1 MPRTTGLSRAADDRA
16 GLGRASATVAICCW
30 SAGNVIVAGFDL
42 PGLQIGF
49 WRLFLGALVYGTFL
63 YAGGRRIT
71 WATVRLVALPA
82 VTIALEIA
90 LFFAALKNTSLA
102 NATTIGALQPILLM
116 AVASRRYRERVTGWL
131 VGIAFVAIG
140 GVALV
145 MFGAGGGSGGHLW
158 GDLLA
163 AVSTFFFAAYFVF
176 VKDVRH
182 HLDTFTL
189 QTASMA
195 IGALVLLPL
204 AAIDAGQVIPPL
216 PSWSQWGWLAL
227 LLAVPGTG
235 HFLMNWAHLH
245 VSLTL
250 TGLLTLAIPVL
261 SAAGGWLVLDQRLT
275 AVQVLGMVVVL
286 STLVVVVRRDARMH
300 AGGS

>member
-1 MPRTTGLSRAADDRA
+1 MTGPDTAASDRA
-16 GLGRASATVAICCW
+16 GRGRASAATAVCFW
-30 SAGNVIVAGFDL
+30 SVGNVIVAGFDL

-49 WRLFLGALVYGTFL
+49 WRLLLGAVVYGTFL

-82 VTIALEIA
+82 VTIAMEIA
-90 LFFAALKNTSLA
+90 LFFVALQHTSLA

-116 AVASRRYRERVTGWL
+116 AVASRRYREQVTGWL
-131 VGIAFVAIG
+131 VGIALVAVG

-145 MFGAGGGSGGHLW
+145 MFGAGGGSGGHLR

-189 QTASMA
+189 QTTSMA

-204 AAIDAGQVIPPL
+204 AAIDSGRLVPPF

-235 HFLMNWAHLH
+235 HYLMNWAHLH

-250 TGLLTLAIPVL
+250 TGFMTLAIPVL

-275 AVQVLGMVVVL
+275 AVQVIGMVVVL

-300 AGGS
+300 AGGP

>member
-1 MPRTTGLSRAADDRA
+1 MSWDPVEHGGMGRLAAA
-16 GLGRASATVAICCW
+16 AAVTCW
-30 SAGNVIVAGFDL
+30 SAGNIIVAGFDL

-49 WRLFLGALVYGTFL
+49 WRLFLGALVYGTFF

-131 VGIAFVAIG
+131 VGIALVAIG

-145 MFGAGGGSGGHLW
+145 MFGAGGGSGGHLR

-189 QTASMA
+189 QTTSMA

-261 SAAGGWLVLDQRLT
+261 SAGGGWLVLDQRLT
-275 AVQVLGMVVVL
+275 AVQVLGMAVVL
-286 STLVVVVRRDARMH
+286 STLIVVVRRDSRMR
-300 AGGS
+300 AGGP

>member
-1 MPRTTGLSRAADDRA
+1 MSWDPVEHGGMGRLAAA
-16 GLGRASATVAICCW
+16 MAVTCW

-49 WRLFLGALVYGTFL
+49 WRLFLGALVYGTFF

-90 LFFAALKNTSLA
+90 LFFAALQNTSLA

-189 QTASMA
+189 QTTSMA

-261 SAAGGWLVLDQRLT
+261 SAGGGWLVLDQRLT

-286 STLVVVVRRDARMH
+286 STLIMVVRRDSRMR
-300 AGGS
+300 AGGP

>member
-1 MPRTTGLSRAADDRA
+1 
-16 GLGRASATVAICCW
+16 
-30 SAGNVIVAGFDL
+30 
-42 PGLQIGF
+42 
-49 WRLFLGALVYGTFL
+49 
-63 YAGGRRIT
+63 
-71 WATVRLVALPA
+71 
-82 VTIALEIA
+82 
-90 LFFAALKNTSLA
+90 
-102 NATTIGALQPILLM
+102 M

-131 VGIAFVAIG
+131 VGIALVAVG

-145 MFGAGGGSGGHLW
+145 MFGAGAGSGGHLR

-189 QTASMA
+189 QTTSMA

-204 AAIDAGQVIPPL
+204 AAIDSGRLLPTF

-286 STLVVVVRRDARMH
+286 STLVVVVRRDSRMH
-300 AGGS
+300 AGGP

>member
-1 MPRTTGLSRAADDRA
+1 MTGPDTAASDRA
-16 GLGRASATVAICCW
+16 GRGRASAATAVCFW
-30 SAGNVIVAGFDL
+30 SVGNVIVAGFDL

-49 WRLFLGALVYGTFL
+49 WRLFLGAVVYGTFF

-116 AVASRRYRERVTGWL
+116 AVASHRYRERVTGWL

-189 QTASMA
+189 QTTSMA

-286 STLVVVVRRDARMH
+286 STLVVVVRRDSRMH

>member
-1 MPRTTGLSRAADDRA
+1 M
-16 GLGRASATVAICCW
+16 
-30 SAGNVIVAGFDL
+30 
-42 PGLQIGF
+42 
-49 WRLFLGALVYGTFL
+49 YGTFL
-63 YAGGRRIT
+63 YASGRRIT

-82 VTIALEIA
+82 VTIALNMA
-90 LFFAALKNTSLA
+90 LFFVALHNTSLA
-102 NATTIGALQPILLM
+102 NATTIEALQPILLM

-131 VGIAFVAIG
+131 VGIALVAIG

-145 MFGAGGGSGGHLW
+145 MFGAGGGPGGHLR

-163 AVSTFFFAAYFVF
+163 AMSMVLFAAYFVF

-182 HLDTFTL
+182 RIDTFTL
-189 QTASMA
+189 QTTSMA

-204 AAIDAGQVIPPL
+204 AAIDSGRLLPPF

-235 HFLMNWAHLH
+235 HYLMNWAHLH

-250 TGLLTLAIPVL
+250 TGLMTLAIPVL

-275 AVQVLGMVVVL
+275 AVQVIGMVVVL

-300 AGGS
+300 AGGP

>member
-1 MPRTTGLSRAADDRA
+1 MSGPDTAETDRS
-16 GLGRASATVAICCW
+16 GRGRASAATAVCCW
-30 SAGNVIVAGFDL
+30 SVGNVIVAGFEM

-49 WRLFLGALVYGTFL
+49 WRLLLGAVLYGVFL
-63 YAGGRRIT
+63 YAGGRRIS
-71 WATVRLVALPA
+71 WATARLVALPA

-90 LFFAALKNTSLA
+90 LFFVAIKHTSLA

-116 AVASRRYRERVTGWL
+116 VVASRRYREQVSGWL
-131 VGIAFVAIG
+131 VGVALVAIG
-140 GVALV
+140 GVSLV
-145 MFGAGGGSGGHLW
+145 MFGGGGDVGGHLR

-163 AVSTFFFAAYFVF
+163 VMSMVLFAAYFVF

-182 HLDTFTL
+182 RVDTFTL
-189 QTASMA
+189 QTTSMA

-204 AAIDAGQVIPPL
+204 AAIDSGRIVPPF
-216 PSWSQWGWLAL
+216 PSWSQWGLLAL

-235 HFLMNWAHLH
+235 HYLMNWAHLH

-261 SAAGGWLVLDQRLT
+261 SAGGGWLVLDQRLT
-275 AVQVLGMVVVL
+275 AVQVLGMAVVV

-300 AGGS
+300 AT

>member
-1 MPRTTGLSRAADDRA
+1 MTGPDTAASDRA
-16 GLGRASATVAICCW
+16 GRGRASAATAVTCW

-49 WRLFLGALVYGTFL
+49 WRLFLGAVVYGTFF

-90 LFFAALKNTSLA
+90 LFFVALHNTSLA

-131 VGIAFVAIG
+131 VGIALVAIG

-145 MFGAGGGSGGHLW
+145 MFGAGGGPGGHLR

-163 AVSTFFFAAYFVF
+163 AMSMVLFAAYFVF

-189 QTASMA
+189 QTTSMS
-195 IGALVLLPL
+195 IGAVVLLPL

-250 TGLLTLAIPVL
+250 TGFLTLAIPVL
-261 SAAGGWLVLDQRLT
+261 SAGGGWLVLDQRL
-275 AVQVLGMVVVL
+275 APVQVLGMVVVL
-286 STLVVVVRRDARMH
+286 SALVIVVRRDARLH
-300 AGGS
+300 AAGS

>member
-1 MPRTTGLSRAADDRA
+1 MSWDPVEHGGMGRLAA
-16 GLGRASATVAICCW
+16 ATAVTCW

-49 WRLFLGALVYGTFL
+49 WRLLLGAVVYGTFL

-90 LFFAALKNTSLA
+90 LFFVAIQHTSLA

-116 AVASRRYRERVTGWL
+116 AVASRRYREQVSVWL
-131 VGIAFVAIG
+131 V

-145 MFGAGGGSGGHLW
+145 AVGGVSLVMFGGGGGGVAGGHLR

-163 AVSTFFFAAYFVF
+163 VISMCLFTAYFVF

-182 HLDTFTL
+182 RVDTFTL
-189 QTASMA
+189 QTTSMA

-204 AAIDAGQVIPPL
+204 AAIDSGRLVPPF

-261 SAAGGWLVLDQRLT
+261 SAGGGWLVLDQRLT
-275 AVQVLGMVVVL
+275 AVQVIGMVVVL

-300 AGGS
+300 AGGP

>member
-1 MPRTTGLSRAADDRA
+1 MTGPDTAASDRA
-16 GLGRASATVAICCW
+16 GRGRASAATAVCFW
-30 SAGNVIVAGFDL
+30 SVGNVIVAGFDL

-49 WRLFLGALVYGTFL
+49 WRLLLGALVYGAFF

-82 VTIALEIA
+82 VALALEIS
-90 LFFAALKNTSLA
+90 LFFAALQNTSLA

-116 AVASRRYRERVTGWL
+116 AVASHRYRERVTGWL
-131 VGIAFVAIG
+131 VGIALVAIG

-145 MFGAGGGSGGHLW
+145 MFGAGDGPGGHLR

-163 AVSTFFFAAYFVF
+163 AASTFFFAAYFVF
-176 VKDVRH
+176 VKDVRN

-189 QTASMA
+189 QTTSMVV
-195 IGALVLLPL
+195 GALVLLPL
-204 AAIDAGQVIPPL
+204 AAIGSGRLVPPF
-216 PSWSQWGWLAL
+216 PSWSQWGWLTL

-235 HFLMNWAHLH
+235 HYLMNWAHLH

-250 TGLLTLAIPVL
+250 TGFLTLAIPVL

-275 AVQVLGMVVVL
+275 VVQVLGMAVVL

-300 AGGS
+300 AAGT

>member
-1 MPRTTGLSRAADDRA
+1 
-16 GLGRASATVAICCW
+16 
-30 SAGNVIVAGFDL
+30 
-42 PGLQIGF
+42 
-49 WRLFLGALVYGTFL
+49 
-63 YAGGRRIT
+63 
-71 WATVRLVALPA
+71 
-82 VTIALEIA
+82 
-90 LFFAALKNTSLA
+90 
-102 NATTIGALQPILLM
+102 M

-131 VGIAFVAIG
+131 VSIAFVAIG

-189 QTASMA
+189 QTTSMA

-204 AAIDAGQVIPPL
+204 AAIDAGQVIPPF

-261 SAAGGWLVLDQRLT
+261 SAGGGWLVLDQRLT
-275 AVQVLGMVVVL
+275 AVQVIGMVVVL

-300 AGGS
+300 AGGP

>member
-1 MPRTTGLSRAADDRA
+1 MTGPDTAASDRA
-16 GLGRASATVAICCW
+16 GRGRASAATAVCFW
-30 SAGNVIVAGFDL
+30 SVGNVIVAGFDL

-49 WRLFLGALVYGTFL
+49 WRLLLGAVVYGTFL

-82 VTIALEIA
+82 VAIAMEIA
-90 LFFAALKNTSLA
+90 LFFVAIQHTSLA

-116 AVASRRYRERVTGWL
+116 AVASRRYREQVSVWL
-131 VGIAFVAIG
+131 V

-145 MFGAGGGSGGHLW
+145 AVGGVSLVVFGGGGVAGGHLR

-163 AVSTFFFAAYFVF
+163 AISMVLFAAYFVF

-182 HLDTFTL
+182 RIDTFTL
-189 QTASMA
+189 QTTSMA

-204 AAIDAGQVIPPL
+204 AAIDSGRLVPPF

-235 HFLMNWAHLH
+235 HYLMNWAHLH

-250 TGLLTLAIPVL
+250 TGFLTLAIPVL
-261 SAAGGWLVLDQRLT
+261 SAGGGWLVLDQRLT
-275 AVQVLGMVVVL
+275 AVQVIGMVVVL

-300 AGGS
+300 AGGP

>member
-1 MPRTTGLSRAADDRA
+1 MIRPDAVGPERA
-16 GLGRASATVAICCW
+16 GRGRASAAVAVCCW
-30 SAGNVIVAGFDL
+30 SVGNVIVAGFDL

-49 WRLFLGALVYGTFL
+49 WRLFLGAAVYTTFL

-71 WATVRLVALPA
+71 WVTARLVALPA

-90 LFFAALKNTSLA
+90 VFFVAIQHTSLA

-116 AVASRRYRERVTGWL
+116 VVASRRYREQVSGWL
-131 VGIAFVAIG
+131 VGVAVVAVG
-140 GVALV
+140 GVSLV
-145 MFGAGGGSGGHLW
+145 MFGGGGVAGGHLR

-163 AVSTFFFAAYFVF
+163 VMSMVLFSAYFVF

-182 HLDTFTL
+182 RVDTFTL
-189 QTASMA
+189 QTTSMA

-204 AAIDAGQVIPPL
+204 AAIDSGRLVPPF

-250 TGLLTLAIPVL
+250 AGLLTLAIPVL
-261 SAAGGWLVLDQRLT
+261 SAGGGWLVLDQRLT
-275 AVQVLGMVVVL
+275 VVQVLGMVVVL
-286 STLVVVVRRDARMH
+286 STLVLVVRRDARMH
-300 AGGS
+300 AAGS

>member
-1 MPRTTGLSRAADDRA
+1 
-16 GLGRASATVAICCW
+16 
-30 SAGNVIVAGFDL
+30 
-42 PGLQIGF
+42 
-49 WRLFLGALVYGTFL
+49 
-63 YAGGRRIT
+63 
-71 WATVRLVALPA
+71 
-82 VTIALEIA
+82 
-90 LFFAALKNTSLA
+90 
-102 NATTIGALQPILLM
+102 M
-116 AVASRRYRERVTGWL
+116 AVASHRYRERVTGWL

-182 HLDTFTL
+182 RVDTFTL
-189 QTASMA
+189 QTTSMA

-204 AAIDAGQVIPPL
+204 AAIDSGRLLPPF

-235 HFLMNWAHLH
+235 HYLMNWAHLH

-250 TGLLTLAIPVL
+250 TGLMTLAIPVL

-275 AVQVLGMVVVL
+275 AVQVIGMVVVL

-300 AGGS
+300 AGGP

>member
-1 MPRTTGLSRAADDRA
+1 
-16 GLGRASATVAICCW
+16 V
-30 SAGNVIVAGFDL
+30 GNVIVAGFDL

-49 WRLFLGALVYGTFL
+49 WRLFLGAVVYGTFF

-116 AVASRRYRERVTGWL
+116 AVASHRYRERVTGWL

-145 MFGAGGGSGGHLW
+145 MFGAGGGSGGHLR

-189 QTASMA
+189 QTTSMA

-286 STLVVVVRRDARMH
+286 STLVVVVRRDSRMH

>member
-1 MPRTTGLSRAADDRA
+1 MIRPDAVGPERA
-16 GLGRASATVAICCW
+16 GRGRASAAVAVCCW
-30 SAGNVIVAGFDL
+30 SVGNVIVAGFDL

-49 WRLFLGALVYGTFL
+49 WRLLLGAAVYTTFL

-71 WATVRLVALPA
+71 WATARLVALPA

-90 LFFAALKNTSLA
+90 VFFVAIQHTSLA

-116 AVASRRYRERVTGWL
+116 VVASRRYREQVSGWL
-131 VGIAFVAIG
+131 VGVAVVAVG
-140 GVALV
+140 GVSLV
-145 MFGAGGGSGGHLW
+145 MFGGGGVADGHLR

-163 AVSTFFFAAYFVF
+163 VMSMVLFSAYFVF

-182 HLDTFTL
+182 RVDTFTL
-189 QTASMA
+189 QTTSMA

-204 AAIDAGQVIPPL
+204 AAIDSGRLVPPF

-250 TGLLTLAIPVL
+250 AGLLTLAIPVL
-261 SAAGGWLVLDQRLT
+261 SAGGGWLVLDQRLT
-275 AVQVLGMVVVL
+275 VVQVLGMVVVL
-286 STLVVVVRRDARMH
+286 STLVLVVRRDARMH
-300 AGGS
+300 AAGS

>member
-1 MPRTTGLSRAADDRA
+1 MTGPDTAASDRA
-16 GLGRASATVAICCW
+16 GRGRASAATAVTCW

-49 WRLFLGALVYGTFL
+49 WRLLLGAVVYGTFL

-90 LFFAALKNTSLA
+90 LFFVAIQHTSLA

-116 AVASRRYRERVTGWL
+116 AVASRRYREQVSVWL
-131 VGIAFVAIG
+131 V

-145 MFGAGGGSGGHLW
+145 AVGGVSLVMFGGGGGGVAGGHLR

-163 AVSTFFFAAYFVF
+163 VISMCLFTAYFVF

-182 HLDTFTL
+182 RVDTFTL
-189 QTASMA
+189 QTTSMA

-204 AAIDAGQVIPPL
+204 AAIDSGRLVPPF
-216 PSWSQWGWLAL
+216 PSWLQWGWLAL

-235 HFLMNWAHLH
+235 HYLMNWAHLH

-250 TGLLTLAIPVL
+250 TGFLTLAIPVL
-261 SAAGGWLVLDQRLT
+261 SAGGGWLVLDQRLT
-275 AVQVLGMVVVL
+275 AVQVIGMVVVL

-300 AGGS
+300 AGGP

>member
-1 MPRTTGLSRAADDRA
+1 MTGPDTAASDRA
-16 GLGRASATVAICCW
+16 GRGRASAATAVCFW
-30 SAGNVIVAGFDL
+30 SVGNVIVAGFDL

-49 WRLFLGALVYGTFL
+49 WRLLLGAVVYGTFL

-82 VTIALEIA
+82 VTIALNMA
-90 LFFAALKNTSLA
+90 LFFVALHNTSLA
-102 NATTIGALQPILLM
+102 NATTIEALQPILLM
-116 AVASRRYRERVTGWL
+116 AVASRRYREQVSVWL
-131 VGIAFVAIG
+131 F

-145 MFGAGGGSGGHLW
+145 AVGGVSLVVFGGGGVAGGHLR

-163 AVSTFFFAAYFVF
+163 AISMVLFAAYFVF

-182 HLDTFTL
+182 RIDTFTL
-189 QTASMA
+189 QTTSMA

-204 AAIDAGQVIPPL
+204 AAIDSGRLLPPF

-235 HFLMNWAHLH
+235 HYLMNWAHLH

-261 SAAGGWLVLDQRLT
+261 SAGGGWLVLDQRL
-275 AVQVLGMVVVL
+275 APVQVLGMVVVL
-286 STLVVVVRRDARMH
+286 STLVVAVRRDARLH
-300 AGGS
+300 AAGC

>member
-1 MPRTTGLSRAADDRA
+1 MTGPDTAASDRA
-16 GLGRASATVAICCW
+16 GRGRASAATAVCFW
-30 SAGNVIVAGFDL
+30 SVGNVIVAGFDL
-42 PGLQIGF
+42 PGLQVGF
-49 WRLFLGALVYGTFL
+49 WRLLLGAVVYSTFL

-71 WATVRLVALPA
+71 LATVRLVALPA
-82 VTIALEIA
+82 ITIALEIA
-90 LFFAALKNTSLA
+90 FFFVAIQHTSLA

-116 AVASRRYRERVTGWL
+116 VVASRRYREQVSGWL
-131 VGIAFVAIG
+131 VGVALVALG

-145 MFGAGGGSGGHLW
+145 MFGAGGVAGGQIK

-163 AVSTFFFAAYFVF
+163 VISMCLFTAYFVF

-182 HLDTFTL
+182 RVDTFTL
-189 QTASMA
+189 QTTSMA

-204 AAIDAGQVIPPL
+204 AAIDSGQVIPPF

-235 HFLMNWAHLH
+235 HYLMNWAHLH

-250 TGLLTLAIPVL
+250 TGFLTLAIPVL

-275 AVQVLGMVVVL
+275 AVQILGMVVVL

-300 AGGS
+300 AAGT

>member
-1 MPRTTGLSRAADDRA
+1 MSWDPVEHGGMGRLAA
-16 GLGRASATVAICCW
+16 ATAVTCW

-42 PGLQIGF
+42 PGLQTGF
-49 WRLFLGALVYGTFL
+49 WRLFLGALVYGTFF

-90 LFFAALKNTSLA
+90 LFFVALQNTSLA

-116 AVASRRYRERVTGWL
+116 AVASHRYRERVTGWL

-189 QTASMA
+189 QTTSMA

-286 STLVVVVRRDARMH
+286 STLVVVVRRDSRMH

>member
-1 MPRTTGLSRAADDRA
+1 MSWDPVEHGGMGRLAAA
-16 GLGRASATVAICCW
+16 AAVTCW

-49 WRLFLGALVYGTFL
+49 WRLFLGAFVYGTFF

-90 LFFAALKNTSLA
+90 LFFAALQNTSLA

-131 VGIAFVAIG
+131 VSIAFVAIG

-189 QTASMA
+189 QTTSMA

-261 SAAGGWLVLDQRLT
+261 SAGGGWLVLDQRLT

-286 STLVVVVRRDARMH
+286 STLIMVVRRDSRMR
-300 AGGS
+300 AGGP

>member
-1 MPRTTGLSRAADDRA
+1 M
-16 GLGRASATVAICCW
+16 
-30 SAGNVIVAGFDL
+30 GNVIVAGFDL

-49 WRLFLGALVYGTFL
+49 WRLFLGAVVYGTFF

-116 AVASRRYRERVTGWL
+116 AVASHRYRERVTGWL

-189 QTASMA
+189 QTTSMA

-286 STLVVVVRRDARMH
+286 STLVVVVRRDSRMH

>member
-1 MPRTTGLSRAADDRA
+1 MVV
-16 GLGRASATVAICCW
+16 ASATVAICCW

-90 LFFAALKNTSLA
+90 LFFVALHNTSLA

-116 AVASRRYRERVTGWL
+116 AVASRRYRESVTAWL
-131 VGIAFVAIG
+131 LGATLVAVAGIALVVQGSSSQSEWSLHGDIL
-140 GVALV
+140 ALV
-145 MFGAGGGSGGHLW
+145 AM
-158 GDLLA
+158 
-163 AVSTFFFAAYFVF
+163 FFFSAYFVL
-176 VKDVRH
+176 VKEIRH
-182 HLDTFTL
+182 KVDTFNL

-195 IGALVLLPL
+195 IGGVALYPMAVIQAGTL
-204 AAIDAGQVIPPL
+204 AVPF
-216 PSWSQWGWLAL
+216 PSWGQWAWLLA

-245 VSLTL
+245 VSLSL
-250 TGLLTLAIPVL
+250 TGLLTLAIPVI
-261 SAAGGWLVLDQRLT
+261 SGIGAWIVLDERVT
-275 AVQVLGMVVVL
+275 PVQGLGMAVVL
-286 STLVVVVRRDARMH
+286 AVLVVVIVRDARL
-300 AGGS
+300 ARP

>member
-1 MPRTTGLSRAADDRA
+1 
-16 GLGRASATVAICCW
+16 V
-30 SAGNVIVAGFDL
+30 GNVIVAGFDL

-49 WRLFLGALVYGTFL
+49 WRLFLGAVVYGTFF

-131 VGIAFVAIG
+131 VGIALVAIG

-145 MFGAGGGSGGHLW
+145 MFGAGGGSGGHLR

-189 QTASMA
+189 QTTSMA

-204 AAIDAGQVIPPL
+204 AAIDAGQVIPPF

-245 VSLTL
+245 VSLAL
-250 TGLLTLAIPVL
+250 TGFLTLAIPVL
-261 SAAGGWLVLDQRLT
+261 SAGGGWLVLDQRLT
-275 AVQVLGMVVVL
+275 AVQVIGMVVVL

-300 AGGS
+300 AGGP

>member
-1 MPRTTGLSRAADDRA
+1 
-16 GLGRASATVAICCW
+16 VAICCW

-49 WRLFLGALVYGTFL
+49 WRLSLGALVYGTFL
-63 YAGGRRIT
+63 YASGRRIT

-82 VTIALEIA
+82 VTIALNMA
-90 LFFAALKNTSLA
+90 LFFVALHNTSLA
-102 NATTIGALQPILLM
+102 NATTIEALQPILLM

-131 VGIAFVAIG
+131 VGIALVAIG

-145 MFGAGGGSGGHLW
+145 MFGAGGGPGGHLR

-163 AVSTFFFAAYFVF
+163 AMSMVLFAAYFVF

-182 HLDTFTL
+182 RVDTFTL
-189 QTASMA
+189 QATSMA
-195 IGALVLLPL
+195 IGAVVLLPL
-204 AAIDAGQVIPPL
+204 AAIDSGRLVPPF

-235 HFLMNWAHLH
+235 HYLMNWAHLH

-261 SAAGGWLVLDQRLT
+261 SAGGGWLVLDQRL
-275 AVQVLGMVVVL
+275 APVQVLGMVVVL
-286 STLVVVVRRDARMH
+286 STLVVAVRRDARLH
-300 AGGS
+300 AAGC

>member
-1 MPRTTGLSRAADDRA
+1 MTGPDTAASDRA
-16 GLGRASATVAICCW
+16 GRGRASAATAVCFW
-30 SAGNVIVAGFDL
+30 SVGNVIVAGLDL

-49 WRLFLGALVYGTFL
+49 WRLLLGAVVYSTFL
-63 YAGGRRIT
+63 HAGGRRIT

-82 VTIALEIA
+82 VAIAMEIA
-90 LFFAALKNTSLA
+90 FFFVAIQHTSLA

-116 AVASRRYRERVTGWL
+116 AVASRRYREQVSGWL
-131 VGIAFVAIG
+131 VGVALVAIG

-145 MFGAGGGSGGHLW
+145 MFGAGGVAGGQIK

-163 AVSTFFFAAYFVF
+163 IIAMCLFTAYFVF

-182 HLDTFTL
+182 RVDTFTL
-189 QTASMA
+189 QTTSMA

-204 AAIDAGQVIPPL
+204 AAIDSGRLVPPF
-216 PSWSQWGWLAL
+216 PSWSQWGWLAV

-235 HFLMNWAHLH
+235 HYLMNWAHLH

-250 TGLLTLAIPVL
+250 TGFLTLAMPVL

-275 AVQVLGMVVVL
+275 VVQVLGMAVVL

-300 AGGS
+300 AAGT

>member
-1 MPRTTGLSRAADDRA
+1 MTGPDTAASERA
-16 GLGRASATVAICCW
+16 GRGRASAATAVCCW
-30 SAGNVIVAGFDL
+30 SVGNVIVAGFDL

-49 WRLFLGALVYGTFL
+49 WRLLLGAVVYGTFL

-90 LFFAALKNTSLA
+90 LFFVAIQHTSLA

-116 AVASRRYRERVTGWL
+116 AVASRRYREQVSVWL
-131 VGIAFVAIG
+131 V

-145 MFGAGGGSGGHLW
+145 AVGGVSLVMFGGGGGGVAGGHLR

-163 AVSTFFFAAYFVF
+163 VISMCLFTAYFVF

-182 HLDTFTL
+182 RVDTFTL
-189 QTASMA
+189 QTTSMA

-204 AAIDAGQVIPPL
+204 AAIDSGRLVPPF

-300 AGGS
+300 AGGP

>member
-1 MPRTTGLSRAADDRA
+1 MTGPDTAASDRA
-16 GLGRASATVAICCW
+16 GRGRASAATAVCFW
-30 SAGNVIVAGFDL
+30 SVGNVIVARFDL

-49 WRLFLGALVYGTFL
+49 WRLLLGALVYGTFFC
-63 YAGGRRIT
+63 AGGRRIT

-82 VTIALEIA
+82 VAIALEIA
-90 LFFAALKNTSLA
+90 LFFAALQNTSLA

-131 VGIAFVAIG
+131 VGIALVAIG

-145 MFGAGGGSGGHLW
+145 MFGAGGGPGGHLR

-189 QTASMA
+189 QTTSMA
-195 IGALVLLPL
+195 VGALVLLPL
-204 AAIDAGQVIPPL
+204 AAIDSGRLVPPF

-235 HFLMNWAHLH
+235 HYLMNWAHLH

-250 TGLLTLAIPVL
+250 TGFLTLAIPVL

-275 AVQVLGMVVVL
+275 AVQILGMVVVL

-300 AGGS
+300 AAGT

>member
-1 MPRTTGLSRAADDRA
+1 MTGPDTAASDRA
-16 GLGRASATVAICCW
+16 GRGRASAATAVCFW
-30 SAGNVIVAGFDL
+30 SVGNVIVAGFDL

-49 WRLFLGALVYGTFL
+49 WRLLLGAVVYGTFL

-82 VTIALEIA
+82 VTIAMEIA
-90 LFFAALKNTSLA
+90 LFFVALQHTSLA

-116 AVASRRYRERVTGWL
+116 AVASRRYREQVTGWL
-131 VGIAFVAIG
+131 VGIALVAVG

-145 MFGAGGGSGGHLW
+145 MFGAGGGSGGHLR

-189 QTASMA
+189 QTTSMA

-261 SAAGGWLVLDQRLT
+261 SAGGGWLVLDQRLT
-275 AVQVLGMVVVL
+275 AVQVLGMAVVL
-286 STLVVVVRRDARMH
+286 STLIVVVRRDSRMR
-300 AGGS
+300 AGGP

>member
-1 MPRTTGLSRAADDRA
+1 MTGPNTAASDRA
-16 GLGRASATVAICCW
+16 GRGRASAATAVCFW
-30 SAGNVIVAGFDL
+30 SVGNVIVAGFDL
-42 PGLQIGF
+42 PGLQISF
-49 WRLFLGALVYGTFL
+49 WRLLPGAVVYSTFL

-71 WATVRLVALPA
+71 LATVRLVALPA
-82 VTIALEIA
+82 ITIALEIA
-90 LFFAALKNTSLA
+90 FFYVAIQHTSLA

-116 AVASRRYRERVTGWL
+116 VVASRRYREQVSGWL
-131 VGIAFVAIG
+131 VGVAVVAVG

-145 MFGAGGGSGGHLW
+145 MFGGGGVSGGQIK

-163 AVSTFFFAAYFVF
+163 AVATFFFAAYFVF

-182 HLDTFTL
+182 KVDTFTL
-189 QTASMA
+189 QTTSMA

-204 AAIDAGQVIPPL
+204 AAIDSGQVIPPF
-216 PSWSQWGWLAL
+216 PSWSHWGWLAL

-235 HFLMNWAHLH
+235 HYLMNWAHLH

-275 AVQVLGMVVVL
+275 VVQVLGMAVVL

-300 AGGS
+300 AAGT